1 MKVNHIRQNVFPVLA
16 ALIWGTAFVA
26 QSVAADHVGPFTFTA
41 ARSAV
46 ACVFLL
52 VLCLVFRCLRRRDF
66 QEEAQARPGSWRDL
80 AIGGICCGVVLTM
93 GTNLQQMGLE
103 TTTSG
108 KAGFITALYIVI
120 VPIAGI
126 FLRQKAPRAIWLSVA
141 LAVVGLYLLCVQESF
156 SITEG
161 DWYVLLCSF
170 CFAGHILLIDHFTR
184 KVDGVALSC
193 VQFLVMAVLSAG
205 LMLVMETPDWAGL
218 LACIGPVLYVGIF
231 SSGVGYTLQILAQK
245 DSNPTVVSLLL
256 SLESVFATVA
266 GALIL
271 GDRMSG
277 KEYLGCVLMLAA
289 VVLAQLPEGE
299 RQAFLDWLFDLEYG
313 RMGLPAPDLVL
324 YLDLPT
330 EVSEKMLRH
339 REQATATAADIHE
352 QDGAYLRRCREGARE
367 IARDL
372 GWSVIDCAAGD
383 APRTVEDIR
392 REVLSRVE
400 PLLN

>member
-46 ACVFLL
+46 AFVFLL

-66 QEEAQARPGSWRDL
+66 QEEAQVRPGSWRDL

-156 SITEG
+156 PSRRGTG
-161 DWYVLLCSF
+161 TCCCAPSASPD
-170 CFAGHILLIDHFTR
+170 T
-184 KVDGVALSC
+184 SC
-193 VQFLVMAVLSAG
+193 
-205 LMLVMETPDWAGL
+205 
-218 LACIGPVLYVGIF
+218 
-231 SSGVGYTLQILAQK
+231 
-245 DSNPTVVSLLL
+245 
-256 SLESVFATVA
+256 
-266 GALIL
+266 
-271 GDRMSG
+271 
-277 KEYLGCVLMLAA
+277 
-289 VVLAQLPEGE
+289 
-299 RQAFLDWLFDLEYG
+299 
-313 RMGLPAPDLVL
+313 
-324 YLDLPT
+324 
-330 EVSEKMLRH
+330 
-339 REQATATAADIHE
+339 
-352 QDGAYLRRCREGARE
+352 
-367 IARDL
+367 
-372 GWSVIDCAAGD
+372 
-383 APRTVEDIR
+383 
-392 REVLSRVE
+392 
-400 PLLN
+400 

>member
-41 ARSAV
+41 ARSAGGL
-46 ACVFLL
+46 CVSAGAVSGVPLPAAAGFSGGGPGP
-52 VLCLVFRCLRRRDF
+52 
-66 QEEAQARPGSWRDL
+66 AGSWRDL

-289 VVLAQLPEGE
+289 VVLAQLPDF
-299 RQAFLDWLFDLEYG
+299 RKKQAV
-313 RMGLPAPDLVL
+313 PAP
-324 YLDLPT
+324 
-330 EVSEKMLRH
+330 E
-339 REQATATAADIHE
+339 
-352 QDGAYLRRCREGARE
+352 
-367 IARDL
+367 
-372 GWSVIDCAAGD
+372 
-383 APRTVEDIR
+383 
-392 REVLSRVE
+392 
-400 PLLN
+400 N

>member
-46 ACVFLL
+46 AFVFLL

-161 DWYVLLCSF
+161 LVRAAVLL
-170 CFAGHILLIDHFTR
+170 LLRRTHPADR
-184 KVDGVALSC
+184 PLYPEG
-193 VQFLVMAVLSAG
+193 G
-205 LMLVMETPDWAGL
+205 RG
-218 LACIGPVLYVGIF
+218 GPVLR
-231 SSGVGYTLQILAQK
+231 
-245 DSNPTVVSLLL
+245 TVPGDG
-256 SLESVFATVA
+256 
-266 GALIL
+266 GALC
-271 GDRMSG
+271 R
-277 KEYLGCVLMLAA
+277 
-289 VVLAQLPEGE
+289 
-299 RQAFLDWLFDLEYG
+299 
-313 RMGLPAPDLVL
+313 
-324 YLDLPT
+324 
-330 EVSEKMLRH
+330 
-339 REQATATAADIHE
+339 AD
-352 QDGAYLRRCREGARE
+352 
-367 IARDL
+367 
-372 GWSVIDCAAGD
+372 AGD
-383 APRTVEDIR
+383 GDA
-392 REVLSRVE
+392 
-400 PLLN
+400 

>member
-1 MKVNHIRQNVFPVLA
+1 
-16 ALIWGTAFVA
+16 
-26 QSVAADHVGPFTFTA
+26 
-41 ARSAV
+41 
-46 ACVFLL
+46 
-52 VLCLVFRCLRRRDF
+52 
-66 QEEAQARPGSWRDL
+66 
-80 AIGGICCGVVLTM
+80 M

-108 KAGFITALYIVI
+108 RRGSSRPILYCPSCPLRGFSPAK
-120 VPIAGI
+120 G
-126 FLRQKAPRAIWLSVA
+126 APGRSGLSVA
-141 LAVVGLYLLCVQESF
+141 LGGGGVPVCVQESF

-289 VVLAQLPEGE
+289 VVLAQLPDF
-299 RQAFLDWLFDLEYG
+299 RKKQAV
-313 RMGLPAPDLVL
+313 PAPETESFSRDAGFGVPLIFGGQTRRLVV
-324 YLDLPT
+324 YCYP
-330 EVSEKMLRH
+330 V
-339 REQATATAADIHE
+339 
-352 QDGAYLRRCREGARE
+352 
-367 IARDL
+367 
-372 GWSVIDCAAGD
+372 
-383 APRTVEDIR
+383 
-392 REVLSRVE
+392 
-400 PLLN
+400 

>member
-46 ACVFLL
+46 AFVFLL

-141 LAVVGLYLLCVQESF
+141 LAVGGFYLLCVQESF
-156 SITEG
+156 SHHG
-161 DWYVLLCSF
+161 GGLVRAAVLL
-170 CFAGHILLIDHFTR
+170 LLRRTHPADR
-184 KVDGVALSC
+184 PLYPEG
-193 VQFLVMAVLSAG
+193 G
-205 LMLVMETPDWAGL
+205 RG
-218 LACIGPVLYVGIF
+218 GPVLR
-231 SSGVGYTLQILAQK
+231 
-245 DSNPTVVSLLL
+245 TVPGDG
-256 SLESVFATVA
+256 
-266 GALIL
+266 GAL
-271 GDRMSG
+271 
-277 KEYLGCVLMLAA
+277 
-289 VVLAQLPEGE
+289 
-299 RQAFLDWLFDLEYG
+299 
-313 RMGLPAPDLVL
+313 
-324 YLDLPT
+324 
-330 EVSEKMLRH
+330 
-339 REQATATAADIHE
+339 
-352 QDGAYLRRCREGARE
+352 CRT
-367 IARDL
+367 D
-372 GWSVIDCAAGD
+372 AGD
-383 APRTVEDIR
+383 GDA
-392 REVLSRVE
+392 
-400 PLLN
+400 